1 MSSDVS
7 SWNLKKKNVCVS
19 HEVMIPN
26 IILEDYSAVKTGAK
40 YSLYLI
46 HFDYSILKLKLHYQ
60 EKNSIKF
67 DDYAAV

>member
-1 MSSDVS
+1 
-7 SWNLKKKNVCVS
+7 
-19 HEVMIPN
+19 MIPN